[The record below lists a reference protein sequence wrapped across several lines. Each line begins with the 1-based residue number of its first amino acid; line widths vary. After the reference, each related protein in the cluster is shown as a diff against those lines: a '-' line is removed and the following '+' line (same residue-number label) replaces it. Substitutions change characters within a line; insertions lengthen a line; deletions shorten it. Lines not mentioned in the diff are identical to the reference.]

1 MTRLIIVLYLLKQ
14 TNKMNTYIVIQ
25 MQVDS
30 DSVSGNQR
38 EFSMS
43 NVIRK
48 VQAETQEE
56 AIGKFVVDT
65 QSIKAQ
71 KKLNIECYD
80 LNLIRSAS

>member
-1 MTRLIIVLYLLKQ
+1 MLKQ

-80 LNLIRSAS
+80 LNLLRSAS

>member
-1 MTRLIIVLYLLKQ
+1 
-14 TNKMNTYIVIQ
+14 MNTYIVIQ

-80 LNLIRSAS
+80 LNLLRSAS